1 MQIKKV
7 IVGNKE
13 EAFIESRFT
22 QGINIISSD
31 DNNKGKTIVIQSI
44 MYAMGND
51 PIFPSSFLFQEYYHI
66 VEFEINDE
74 KIKVCRKKDTFIVIK
89 KGNLYV
95 HDSLNEFKRFI
106 NKNVFKLPIIIKNRS
121 KKIVDPVLFFQ
132 MFFVGQD
139 KKNTSNIFNNGYYN
153 KEDFINMLYSYSN
166 IPLFIDNDVNQDE
179 IKKKILALK
188 EEKKLLKKENK
199 ILRSKTDVARIV
211 NMSTDREH
219 LEEILNKIEGL
230 KNSIIDLKKNRNRSI
245 IRKMK
250 NEMTLKELNSLN
262 QALSVGELHCLDC
275 DSTNIGYSTKDNNC
289 TFDISSIEI
298 RNQIKNSIKEK
309 IDSYI
314 EEIEDI
320 TEDINKKQ
328 IELKNLLEVDDIS
341 LESILFMKNDINSA
355 SNVDERLILIDKEI
369 DELKE
374 SIQINVNDM
383 EEVEKQKK
391 KLYKSL
397 SDKMYEVYKNIDPN
411 GNLKFDGL
419 FSKRGDV
426 YSGSEGNEYYIAKMC
441 AFAQVLK
448 HDYPIIIDCYR
459 DGELSSAKED
469 RLLNLI
475 KDFRNQIIL
484 TVTLKE
490 QEKGKYSSL
499 KYINQIS
506 YNNHEICKLLKQ
518 QYVKELK
525 RELEDFAII
534 L

>member
-211 NMSTDREH
+211 NMSTD
-219 LEEILNKIEGL
+219 
-230 KNSIIDLKKNRNRSI
+230 
-245 IRKMK
+245 M
-250 NEMTLKELNSLN
+250 
-262 QALSVGELHCLDC
+262 
-275 DSTNIGYSTKDNNC
+275 
-289 TFDISSIEI
+289 
-298 RNQIKNSIKEK
+298 
-309 IDSYI
+309 
-314 EEIEDI
+314 
-320 TEDINKKQ
+320 
-328 IELKNLLEVDDIS
+328 
-341 LESILFMKNDINSA
+341 
-355 SNVDERLILIDKEI
+355 
-369 DELKE
+369 
-374 SIQINVNDM
+374 
-383 EEVEKQKK
+383 
-391 KLYKSL
+391 
-397 SDKMYEVYKNIDPN
+397 
-411 GNLKFDGL
+411 
-419 FSKRGDV
+419 
-426 YSGSEGNEYYIAKMC
+426 
-441 AFAQVLK
+441 
-448 HDYPIIIDCYR
+448 
-459 DGELSSAKED
+459 
-469 RLLNLI
+469 
-475 KDFRNQIIL
+475 
-484 TVTLKE
+484 
-490 QEKGKYSSL
+490 
-499 KYINQIS
+499 
-506 YNNHEICKLLKQ
+506 
-518 QYVKELK
+518 
-525 RELEDFAII
+525 
-534 L
+534 

>member
-1 MQIKKV
+1 
-7 IVGNKE
+7 
-13 EAFIESRFT
+13 
-22 QGINIISSD
+22 
-31 DNNKGKTIVIQSI
+31 
-44 MYAMGND
+44 
-51 PIFPSSFLFQEYYHI
+51 
-66 VEFEINDE
+66 
-74 KIKVCRKKDTFIVIK
+74 
-89 KGNLYV
+89 
-95 HDSLNEFKRFI
+95 
-106 NKNVFKLPIIIKNRS
+106 
-121 KKIVDPVLFFQ
+121 
-132 MFFVGQD
+132 
-139 KKNTSNIFNNGYYN
+139 
-153 KEDFINMLYSYSN
+153 
-166 IPLFIDNDVNQDE
+166 
-179 IKKKILALK
+179 
-188 EEKKLLKKENK
+188 
-199 ILRSKTDVARIV
+199 
-211 NMSTDREH
+211 
-219 LEEILNKIEGL
+219 
-230 KNSIIDLKKNRNRSI
+230 
-245 IRKMK
+245 MK